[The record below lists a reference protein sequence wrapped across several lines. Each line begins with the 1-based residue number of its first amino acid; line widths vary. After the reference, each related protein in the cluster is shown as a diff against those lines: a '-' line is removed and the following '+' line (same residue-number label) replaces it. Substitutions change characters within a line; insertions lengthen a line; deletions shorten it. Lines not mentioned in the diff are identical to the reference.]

1 MKQKDDNEREFK
13 KTMEE
18 YRNGKYST
26 QLKSLKG
33 IIPEEDWERL
43 RKDEYQQ
50 KINELRLNAT
60 IITLEIQ
67 LLQKKIAEAR
77 INEL

>member
-1 MKQKDDNEREFK
+1 MCKNLER
-13 KTMEE
+13 
-18 YRNGKYST
+18 N
-26 QLKSLKG
+26 SLSLSKN
-33 IIPEEDWERL
+33 I
-43 RKDEYQQ
+43 